1 MRLKVIK
8 YLQSSILPISK
19 KIEYVVYAL
28 LFSYIWAFYTFF
40 YDHHLQEQEQIY
52 IFEWSWSFFMSYLKT
67 PGGISGWIGDFFI
80 QFCYIPHIGG
90 TLILVA
96 CICIWLNIK
105 LLLSRLSI
113 LNDFWII
120 SVLPVLLVCITHY
133 DFSYRFSGTIAYLLS
148 ITSFCLYTLIKHIS
162 VRRYL
167 GIPIILL
174 TYWVCGGPY
183 IGTTLLIIAFECFL
197 FKYNII
203 EYTSYKS
210 TRYIY
215 LLCSIYT
222 ICALLIPI
230 LIRRFFLTISWKMVW
245 YGDYIYEYFKP
256 YPSLVFII
264 WLIIPFIL
272 ILSLYTRNILTHKK
286 NIPATVLQAAIVIA
300 LSLWGYVK
308 HADMHR
314 EHIYT
319 MLHLT
324 QEKKWDD
331 VLKYS
336 KKHDLES
343 LKSACLVNFAL
354 AEKGVILDSM
364 FYFPQYGRWGLTPT
378 WKEDF
383 WEESMANRVASQV
396 VLANGSLGLAR
407 ATGFISNV
415 YGMRG
420 KMPNILREQIKLE
433 IINGAYPVADKML
446 DPLENTL
453 FYREWAKGMRSL
465 LKQTDKI
472 NNLQWVMEWER
483 KRFYSTMFDDV
494 KDFPQRRI
502 TELKTNPKNI
512 IAFEYFAANALLTM
526 DVKLLIEN
534 LYLLDIF
541 EYTSVP
547 VHIQELLVSIPSTS
561 YYNTDISKFKV
572 SNEVRQKFQEY
583 TTTYSKIQKS
593 PDFKKIMKEKFGN
606 TYWYYMSF
614 IEQDMKEYNNYD
626 KEEIQQR

>member
-1 MRLKVIK
+1 MK
-8 YLQSSILPISK
+8 K
-19 KIEYVVYAL
+19 KIEYAVCIL
-28 LFSYIWAFYTFF
+28 LFSYIWVFYTFF

-52 IFEWSWSFFMSYLKT
+52 IFEWSWHFFMSYLKT
-67 PGGISGWIGDFFI
+67 PGGIAGWIGDFFI

-90 TLILVA
+90 ILILMA
-96 CICIWLNIK
+96 CMCIWINIK
-105 LLLSRLSI
+105 SLLSRLGI
-113 LNDFWII
+113 LKDYWII
-120 SVLPVLLVCITHY
+120 PLSPVLLVCIAHY
-133 DFSYRFSGTIAYLLS
+133 DFLYRFSGTVAYILS
-148 ITSFCLYTLIKHIS
+148 IASFSLYAIIKRIS
-162 VRRYL
+162 VRRYI
-167 GIPIILL
+167 GIPIIII
-174 TYWVCGGPY
+174 TYWFCGGPY
-183 IGTTLLIIAFECFL
+183 ICTALLIIIFEYFL
-197 FKYNII
+197 FKYNKNEYIS
-203 EYTSYKS
+203 YTSV
-210 TRYIY
+210 RYVY
-215 LLCSIYT
+215 LLCVLYT

-230 LIRRFFLTISWKMVW
+230 LTRRFFLTISWKMVW

-256 YPSLVFII
+256 YPKLIFII
-264 WLIIPFIL
+264 WLILPIIC
-272 ILSLYTRNILTHKK
+272 ILSLYIQYNLPHKK
-286 NIPATVLQAAIVIA
+286 NLSAVIQATIIIV
-300 LSLWGYVK
+300 LSLWGYGK
-308 HADMHR
+308 HTDMHR

-324 QEKKWDD
+324 QEKKWDK

-336 KKHDLES
+336 KKHNLES
-343 LKSACLVNFAL
+343 LKSTCLVNFAL

-364 FYFPQYGRWGLTPT
+364 FYFPQYGRWGLMPT

-383 WEESMANRVASQV
+383 WEESMANRVASQI

-415 YGMRG
+415 YGIRG
-420 KMPNILREQIKLE
+420 KMPNILREQVKLE
-433 IINGAYPVADKML
+433 VINGAYPVADKML

-453 FYREWAKGMRSL
+453 FYRTWAKGMRSL

-472 NNLQWVMEWER
+472 NNLQWVMEWEL

-534 LYLLDIF
+534 INLLDIF
-541 EYTSVP
+541 EYSRIP
-547 VHIQELLVSIPSTS
+547 VHIQELLISIPSTS
-561 YYNTDISKFKV
+561 YYNIDISKLKI
-572 SNEVRQKFQEY
+572 SSEIIQKFQEY
-583 TTTYSKIQKS
+583 TATYSKLQKS

-606 TYWYYMSF
+606 TYWYYISF

-626 KEEIQQR
+626 KEDIQQR